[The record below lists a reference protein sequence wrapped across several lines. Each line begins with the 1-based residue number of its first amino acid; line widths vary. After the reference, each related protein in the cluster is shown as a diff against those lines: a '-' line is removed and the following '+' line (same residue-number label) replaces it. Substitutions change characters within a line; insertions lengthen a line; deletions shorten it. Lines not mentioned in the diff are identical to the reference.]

1 MQDNMK
7 KYILILVCALCTYS
21 LNAQI
26 RYLQINKSHDRTF
39 HIPVDAIDSV
49 SFSYFTNWYIDFT
62 SSLVS
67 ESFYGDPTYYH
78 VGAAIEFRPNIE
90 VTYSFGDC
98 RWDFGD
104 GTPVVTGDI
113 VTHDFKAAGD
123 YTVTLTT
130 DKVKSQHTIHI
141 SEIYPLI
148 RVVHTG
154 EIATPQSD
162 ISFDVQFPNPYN
174 QQVEWQWSIPEGA
187 INAAGETITS
197 FNGTAEALGK
207 LRFTTTG
214 SHYVHLQLLF
224 DGRAIEQT
232 TATVNIADGEVEAP
246 TLYYA
251 VYGGNVMAV
260 KLTEDLPNQIQQG
273 VKPYD
278 LGVSA
283 GEHAF
288 NLLFGDETLF
298 LLDAGKQFYYIN
310 DEYGTLG
317 DGKISAIA
325 KDGSK
330 VETVISNVG
339 GPAFQDPF
347 YGYIENGDLY
357 YADRNTGIIKLRTD
371 YRDEVYSAWEF
382 PYYVQNSTLHWY
394 GNGLVY
400 GSLGGCFGKVE
411 GAWWWT
417 KFYNAY
423 GIYRFHD
430 YDILKEPII
439 TGDLNNVPFG
449 GHILLQSMQPKS
461 FVYDQVRGKIYFTL
475 KDYTSGIYCCTLD
488 ELEGIYSRSDLNPY
502 KLLHEN
508 RSVLEVDISGRNPA
522 KEGYGDEAVGICQLA
537 LDEATGCVYFGYR
550 PAPDNTTAPPAGLMR
565 YNPAKGKV
573 ETVIEGVEIY
583 GVTINPTP
591 TKLF

>member
-1 MQDNMK
+1 MK
-7 KYILILVCALCTYS
+7 RYMFILACALCTCA

-26 RYLQINKSHDRTF
+26 RYLQLHKSYGGAF
-39 HIPVDAIDSV
+39 HIPVDAIDSI
-49 SFSYFTNWYIDFT
+49 SFSHRTVWYIDF
-62 SSLVS
+62 SQQLVN
-67 ESFYGDPTYYH
+67 ETIYADPTFYY
-78 VGAAIEFRPNIE
+78 VGAEIEFRPNIE
-90 VTYSFGDC
+90 VTPSFGDC

-104 GTPVVTGDI
+104 GTPEVTGDI

-130 DKVKSQHTIHI
+130 DKVTRQHTIHI
-141 SEIYPLI
+141 GEIYPLI

-154 EIATPQSD
+154 DIATKDSD
-162 ISFDVQFPNPYN
+162 ISFEVQFPNPYN
-174 QQVEWQWSIPEGA
+174 QAVEWQWTIPAGA

-197 FNGTAEALGK
+197 FNGTADALGK
-207 LRFTTTG
+207 LRFTATG
-214 SHYVHLQLLF
+214 ANYVHLQLLF
-224 DGRAIEQT
+224 DGRAIESS
-232 TATVNIADGEVEAP
+232 TAIVNIAEDQASP

-260 KLTEDLPNQIQQG
+260 KLTEDLPTQIQAGNQ
-273 VKPYD
+273 KPYD

-288 NLLFGDETLF
+288 NLLFEDETLY

-310 DEYGTLG
+310 DEDRVLG

-339 GPAFQDPF
+339 GYAFDDPF
-347 YGYIENGDLY
+347 YGYIEDGDLY
-357 YADRNTGIIKLRTD
+357 YSNRNTGVVKLSTTTRNQVYNSWDFPWYFQNATTNW
-371 YRDEVYSAWEF
+371 YNQGIVYSA
-382 PYYVQNSTLHWY
+382 
-394 GNGLVY
+394 
-400 GSLGGCFGKVE
+400 LGGCFGKVE

-417 KFYNAY
+417 KFYNGW
-423 GIYRFHD
+423 GIYRFND
-430 YDILKEPII
+430 SDILPEPI
-439 TGDLNNVPFG
+439 TAGDASNVPFDG
-449 GHILLQSMQPKS
+449 RILLQGMMPKS
-461 FVYDQVRGKIYFTL
+461 FVYDKTRGKLYFTIM
-475 KDYTSGIYCCTLD
+475 DYGYSGIYCCTLD
-488 ELEGIYSRSDLNPY
+488 ELEDIGSSRTKLQDY

-508 RSVLEVDISGRNPA
+508 GSGMEVDLSMGYPH
-522 KEGYGDEAVGICQLA
+522 KEGSSSETVGICQLA

-550 PAPDNTTAPPAGLMR
+550 PDPNNATAPPAGLMR
-565 YNPAKGKV
+565 YNPATGKV
-573 ETVIEGVEIY
+573 ETVVEGVQIY